1 MKIKTLL
8 LALVLSSLFSF
19 GYGQNYLRVA
29 NPDGW
34 WGPNSSVPG
43 WEEYVPHGIFEEV
56 SLVVS
61 PKGIYTEIEMYATIS
76 NEPDFWTDIYEII
89 WQFDLPAKTIVHDSW
104 LWVEDEIIKADVV
117 DYWTALTT
125 YEEIVDRNQDP
136 SFLYILP
143 DNRYEIRI
151 FPLFV
156 GESRRIKLSFLVPA
170 VWDRQHVTQNLLQNI
185 FQSTDYPVGLVSIA
199 MPVDDAW
206 GTPVLKVGAEEF
218 VMTGTVIGGTGDELH
233 YLTISGNDLTGAD
246 GISMQW
252 NAPFTGTNA
261 TYVSTYAN
269 DDEQFYQLAYLPNWD
284 LVAQDPSPEKALI
297 LLDHKSSKT
306 LMSLDAINDLLQEQ
320 LEVHL
325 STADAINV
333 GIATTNGI
341 QFLHPTEWASYTEA
355 TASELEQLLAM
366 QDTSN
371 LHLLLEEGLAWAQAQ
386 GDATQLFVIAAN
398 DDYTYPPV
406 AEEVF
411 AGLEP
416 LLDLNLAFFLLDYQ
430 NENVSVIYYAD
441 EVYYGNSHLY
451 QLLTNA
457 FMDADWVTLRD
468 QAAPLG
474 DLLGGFF
481 PPLSPPAGIVDYHVS
496 LQNGV
501 CYERFNLSGNQLT
514 PENGGV
520 LLQTGKYLGELPM
533 EIEGFLVTDDNNFS
547 TLNTQIPLEE
557 VQAGDTLMQEMWYA
571 QHLQS
576 LFGQVASNA
585 DREHIIDLSI
595 RERILTPLTA
605 FLALEPGLGGE
616 PCIGCLDNN
625 GNVIIFSTEEFDITT
640 TNVTIRPNPAIDY
653 ARIRVEHPSGV
664 RSEDWQ
670 AVIFDTNGK
679 AIVQLLSPQQ
689 EELFTEWEWKL
700 DQSVP
705 PGIYWCKISSKDGE
719 VVAKIAVVK

>member
-8 LALVLSSLFSF
+8 FTLVLSSLSSFS
-19 GYGQNYLRVA
+19 YGQNYLRVA

-61 PKGIYTEIEMYATIS
+61 PKGIYTEIEMYATIR
-76 NEPDFWTDIYEII
+76 NEPDYWTDVYEII

-104 LWVEDEIIKADVV
+104 LWVEDEIIRADVV

-125 YEEIVDRNQDP
+125 YEEIVGRNQDP

-156 GESRRIKLSFLVPA
+156 EESRKIKLSFLVPA
-170 VWDRQHVTQNLLQNI
+170 VWDRQHVTQELLQNI
-185 FQSTDYPVGLVSIA
+185 FQSTDYPVGQVSIA

-206 GTPVLKVGAEEF
+206 GTPVLKVGVEEF
-218 VMTGTVIGGTGDELH
+218 VMTETVIGGTGEELH
-233 YLTISGNDLTGAD
+233 YLTISGNDLTSAE

-252 NAPFTGTNA
+252 NAPFTGNNG

-269 DDEQFYQLAYLPNWD
+269 DNQQFYQLAYLPDWD
-284 LVAQDPSPEKALI
+284 LVAQDPSPDKALI
-297 LLDHKSSKT
+297 LLDHKPSKT
-306 LMSLDAINDLLQEQ
+306 LTSLEAINNLLREQ
-320 LEVHL
+320 LDLHL
-325 STADAINV
+325 SSVDAINV
-333 GIATTNGI
+333 AIATTSGI
-341 QFLHPTEWASYTEA
+341 QFLHPTDWVPYTET

-371 LHLLLEEGLAWAQAQ
+371 LHLLLQEGLTWAQAQ
-386 GDATQLFVIAAN
+386 GDATQIFVIAAN

-411 AGLEP
+411 VGLEP
-416 LLDLNLAFFLLDYQ
+416 LLDPDLAFSLLDYQ

-451 QLLTNA
+451 QLLADA
-457 FMDADWVTLRD
+457 FTDSDLVTLRD

-474 DLLGGFF
+474 ELLGVFF
-481 PPLSPPAGIVDYHVS
+481 PSLAPPSGVVDYHVS

-501 CYERFNLSGNQLT
+501 CYERFNLSSSQLT

-533 EIEGFLVTDDNNFS
+533 EIEGFLVTDDNNFL
-547 TLNTQIPLEE
+547 TLHTEISPQE
-557 VQAGDTLMQEMWYA
+557 VQVGDTLMQEMWYA
-571 QHLQS
+571 QHLKS

-625 GNVIIFSTEEFDITT
+625 GNVIIFSTEEFDISTT
-640 TNVTIRPNPAIDY
+640 SVTISPNPAIDY

-664 RSEDWQ
+664 RSENWQ

-679 AIVQLLSPQQ
+679 AIVQLPAPQQ
-689 EELFTEWEWKL
+689 EELSTTWEWKL
-700 DQSVP
+700 DERVP
-705 PGIYWCKISSKDGE
+705 PGVYWCKISSEFGE
-719 VVAKIAVVK
+719 VVTKIVVVK